1 MSTKVTR
8 DRAVVSN
15 FGALKSVAIVAIGM
29 MLGQAAAWL
38 LMLVSARSLGPTEYG
53 AFGALSVILLIA
65 STTALALQVVVAR
78 HVAAGGSH
86 ETVSRWIGV
95 QVGGIAMLVV
105 VLLTPLLAHLL
116 QFDTWWPLLLTAA
129 TLVPLAITFRQLGL
143 LQGAQMHGRL
153 AVLYAVSAGCRAA
166 FGIAGAVLYQSAFAA
181 VMGSAIGAAVG
192 AAAGIPFVRRFRS
205 YEQDPSKPGQFLGE
219 VGHATHSLI
228 ALYALTNVDVL
239 VAQTHF
245 AGEDAGL
252 YAAGALIT
260 RIVFFLS
267 TAVVITAF
275 PHMVRDTARGIRTK
289 AVVLV
294 TGIGAAAVLAC
305 WLLPSLAINAVAGPS
320 YSDIT
325 GYVWVFALTGTG
337 FGVVQ
342 VILYSQLAA
351 SQRLAAVTLWV
362 GALAVIVLGS
372 TVGAAGPPS
381 LAATTA
387 TVAWTLAAIS
397 VVVQRR
403 VVRRRSSESV

>member
-1 MSTKVTR
+1 MAELQLGLRAIAVAQRSREREREVSRGLRVGIVEALAGLHDLVQQRLGYALEARGTCR
-8 DRAVVSN
+8 DRA
-15 FGALKSVAIVAIGM
+15 A
-29 MLGQAAAWL
+29 
-38 LMLVSARSLGPTEYG
+38 
-53 AFGALSVILLIA
+53 
-65 STTALALQVVVAR
+65 
-78 HVAAGGSH
+78 
-86 ETVSRWIGV
+86 
-95 QVGGIAMLVV
+95 
-105 VLLTPLLAHLL
+105 
-116 QFDTWWPLLLTAA
+116 
-129 TLVPLAITFRQLGL
+129 QLD
-143 LQGAQMHGRL
+143 A
-153 AVLYAVSAGCRAA
+153 
-166 FGIAGAVLYQSAFAA
+166 
-181 VMGSAIGAAVG
+181 
-192 AAAGIPFVRRFRS
+192 
-205 YEQDPSKPGQFLGE
+205 EQRPQP
-219 VGHATHSLI
+219 
-228 ALYALTNVDVL
+228 
-239 VAQTHF
+239 
-245 AGEDAGL
+245 
-252 YAAGALIT
+252 ALILDG
-260 RIVFFLS
+260 V
-267 TAVVITAF
+267 
-275 PHMVRDTARGIRTK
+275 VRDTARGIRTK